1 MQVLLVTA
9 KPPKPLSEHIR
20 DRSLGIIDFD
30 LIRKEIS
37 GHATFFLTKNL
48 IEKMTPSY
56 NPSEVKR
63 LQQETSEAR
72 ILSETHGLPSLTNL
86 ADISNYVK
94 RADLGGILNG
104 TELIEIAESAD
115 SITNLRATVIS
126 NSEDSSMIYQIAK
139 HLSDLSHL
147 SYSIRSKITRNGLVK
162 DNATPHLSSIR
173 KQVRDAYNR
182 VTVSLNSII
191 ESQLENAIQD
201 DVISV
206 RGDRLV
212 IQIKSNMR
220 SRVPGVVHDVSNS
233 GQTLFIEPF
242 STVHQCNSWRELVL
256 EEEREVARLLMEL
269 SYSVSSFSH
278 EIDSSM
284 DVAGELDYI
293 FSRGRY
299 SQSLNANDPMRD
311 TPRHYGFNEP
321 LVLDNATH
329 PLLDDAVPLSLKI
342 GPQWK
347 VLVITGPNTGGK
359 TVALKTV
366 GLLACMQQSGIH
378 IPAGQMTSIPIFDGI
393 YADIGDQQSIQNSVS
408 TFSSHIK
415 TLNNILN
422 YCGNHSLVLLDEIG
436 ASTDPDEGSA
446 IATSVLEHL
455 ASQEIT
461 TIATTHH
468 RSIAAIVEEHPLMEN
483 ASFHLNAN
491 TLEPTYE
498 ISIGI
503 PGMSY
508 ALEVAERL
516 GLPKKILD
524 RAKNNISSDY
534 KKMGNLIEQIG
545 SHRNSLIE
553 KIKKADIQHEE
564 TLALRSQLENELDYL
579 KDHKDQI
586 RESIVDQYKKN
597 ILEIEKLV
605 AKARSVLN
613 SNRNLIRGN
622 ESAKEADN
630 ELSDIEMAVSKIELP
645 DIKPPKSS
653 EKLSLGDSIQ
663 VKGLNLKGIITSL
676 KDEEVEIQ
684 TGNIKMVVSAS
695 RVKPVPEIINET
707 KKTIARSWPI
717 HTSTGH
723 HELDI
728 RGQRLDEAILAL
740 EGFLDSS
747 VLEGLSK
754 VRIIHGI
761 GTGTLKQAVRESLKS
776 HPLVSQYGPEERLSG
791 GDGATFVILT

>member
-1 MQVLLVTA
+1 ML
-9 KPPKPLSEHIR
+9 
-20 DRSLGIIDFD
+20 
-30 LIRKEIS
+30 
-37 GHATFFLTKNL
+37 
-48 IEKMTPSY
+48 EKMTPSY
-56 NPSEVKR
+56 SPSEVAG

-72 ILSETHGLPSLTNL
+72 ILLESHGLPSLTNL
-86 ADISNYVK
+86 ADIYEYVK

-115 SITNLRATVIS
+115 SLTNLRSTVIS
-126 NSEDSSMIYQIAK
+126 NSEDSSMICQIAK
-139 HLSDLSHL
+139 QVSNLSQL

-162 DNATPHLSSIR
+162 DNATPQLSSLR

-182 VTVSLNSII
+182 VTISLRSII
-191 ESQLENAIQD
+191 DSKLENAIQD

-220 SRVPGVVHDVSNS
+220 SRVPGVVHDVSSS

-256 EEEREVARLLMEL
+256 EEEREVARVLMEL
-269 SYSVSSFSH
+269 SSSVGSCSY

-284 DVAGELDYI
+284 GVAGELDCI
-293 FSRGRY
+293 FSRARY
-299 SQSLNANDPMRD
+299 SHSLSANDPIREI
-311 TPRHYGFNEP
+311 PKQYGFDEP
-321 LVLDNATH
+321 LILDNAIH
-329 PLLDDAVPLSLKI
+329 PLLDDPVPLSVKI
-342 GPQWK
+342 GPQWN

-378 IPAGQMTSIPIFDGI
+378 IPAGDMTSIPIFDGI

-415 TLNNILN
+415 TLNDILN

-455 ASQEIT
+455 ADQEIT

-468 RSIAAIVEEHPLMEN
+468 RSIAANVDENPRMEN
-483 ASFHLNAN
+483 ASFHLNTH

-498 ISIGI
+498 ISVGI

-516 GLPKKILD
+516 GLPKGILD

-534 KKMGNLIEQIG
+534 KKIGNLIEQIG
-545 SHRNSLIE
+545 SQRDSLTK
-553 KIKKADIQHEE
+553 KIKETDIKHEE
-564 TLALRSQLENELDYL
+564 TLSLRSQLQNELDYL
-579 KDHKDQI
+579 KEHTYQI
-586 RESIVDQYKKN
+586 RESTVDQYEKK
-597 ILEIEKLV
+597 ILEVEKLV
-605 AKARSVLN
+605 IKARSALN
-613 SNRNLIRGN
+613 TNRNLIQGGG
-622 ESAKEADN
+622 ETKEADN
-630 ELSDIEMAVSKIELP
+630 ELSNIETALSRMEAP
-645 DIKPPKSS
+645 DIKPPKSL
-653 EKLSLGDSIQ
+653 EHFSLGDSIQ
-663 VKGLNLKGIITSL
+663 VKGLDLKGTITSF
-676 KDEEVEIQ
+676 KKESEEVEIQ
-684 TGNIKMVVSAS
+684 TGNIKMIVSTS
-695 RVKPVPEIINET
+695 RLKPISNDIDESPKMIS
-707 KKTIARSWPI
+707 RSAPRPM
-717 HTSTGH
+717 SSGH
-723 HELDI
+723 QELDI
-728 RGQRLDEAILAL
+728 RGQRINESILAL
-740 EGFLDSS
+740 EEFLDSS

-761 GTGTLKQAVRESLKS
+761 GTGALKQAVRESLKS
-776 HPLVSQYGPEERLSG
+776 HPLVSQFGPEERHSG